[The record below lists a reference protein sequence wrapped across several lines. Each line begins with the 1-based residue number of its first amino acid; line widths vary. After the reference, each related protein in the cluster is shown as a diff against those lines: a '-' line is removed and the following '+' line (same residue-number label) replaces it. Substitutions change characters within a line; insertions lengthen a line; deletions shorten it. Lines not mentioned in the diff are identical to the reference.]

1 MYSKKTMKHLNE
13 IQPCASLEAFPDL
26 TNVRKIE
33 CEITYIPDQFQLDE
47 EREEFLNTLR
57 S

>member
-33 CEITYIPDQFQLDE
+33 CKITYIPDQFQSDE
-47 EREEFLNTLR
+47 VKDHEF
-57 S
+57 

>member
-1 MYSKKTMKHLNE
+1 MYSKKTMKPLNE

-33 CEITYIPDQFQLDE
+33 CKITYIPDQFQSDE
-47 EREEFLNTLR
+47 VKDHEF
-57 S
+57 